1 MSARL
6 GHIFRY
12 PVKSAGGESLDRVV
26 LTPDQPLPGDRRFAV
41 LHGDALHHLEGDA
54 LRRWL
59 PKAAFLRG
67 AAAGSLQAI
76 TGGWRDGLLVL
87 SHPDLQDLAFDPLHD
102 QAAVLDWLAPLWA
115 DSGKAPPARLV
126 EGVQALTDVSEP
138 WLSVLSLSSLR
149 ALEAMVGQP
158 LGTHRFRAN
167 LWISGWEPFAERDM
181 QLHRIRIGSTVE
193 LTLTRRIGR
202 CAATC
207 IDTATGRFDVDLPAA
222 LEKRFLHRDFGI
234 YARVAVGGTIRQG
247 DEVTLL

>member
-1 MSARL
+1 MTARL

-12 PVKSAGGESLDRVV
+12 PVKSAGGESLERVE
-26 LTPDQPLPGDRRFAV
+26 LTPDRPLPGDRRFAV
-41 LHGDALHHLEGDA
+41 LHGDALHHLDGDE

-87 SHPDLQDLAFDPLHD
+87 SHPDLADLAFDPLRD
-102 QAAVLDWLAPLWA
+102 QAAALDWLAPLWA
-115 DSGKAPPARLV
+115 ESGKAPPARLV

-149 ALEAMVGQP
+149 ALEEQAGQP

-167 LWISGWEPFAERDM
+167 LWIDGWEPFAEHDM
-181 QLHRIRIGSTVE
+181 QLHRIRIGDTAE
-193 LTLTRRIGR
+193 LVLTRHIRR
-202 CAATC
+202 CAATS
-207 IDTATGRFDVDLPAA
+207 IDTATGRFDIDLPAA
-222 LEKRFLHRDFGI
+222 LEKRFWHRDFGI
-234 YARVAVGGTIRQG
+234 YARVAIGGTIRQG

>member
-1 MSARL
+1 MTARL

-12 PVKSAGGESLDRVV
+12 PVKSAGGESLERVE
-26 LTPDQPLPGDRRFAV
+26 LTPDRPLPGDRRFAV
-41 LHGDALHHLEGDA
+41 LHGDALHHLDGDE

-87 SHPDLQDLAFDPLHD
+87 SHPDLPDLAFDPLRD
-102 QAAVLDWLAPLWA
+102 QAAALDWLAPLWA
-115 DSGKAPPARLV
+115 ESGKAPPARLV

-149 ALEAMVGQP
+149 ALEEQAGLS

-167 LWISGWEPFAERDM
+167 LWIDGWEPFAEHDM
-181 QLHRIRIGSTVE
+181 QLHRIRIGDTTE
-193 LTLTRRIGR
+193 LVLTRHIRR
-202 CAATC
+202 CAATS
-207 IDTATGRFDVDLPAA
+207 IDTATGRFDIDLPAA
-222 LEKRFLHRDFGI
+222 LEKRFWHRDFGI
-234 YARVAVGGTIRQG
+234 YARVAIGGTIRQG

>member
-1 MSARL
+1 MTARL

-12 PVKSAGGESLDRVV
+12 PVKSAGGESLERVELAPDR
-26 LTPDQPLPGDRRFAV
+26 PLPGDRRFAV
-41 LHGDALHHLEGDA
+41 LHGDALHHLDGDE

-87 SHPDLQDLAFDPLHD
+87 SHPDLPDLAFDPLRD
-102 QAAVLDWLAPLWA
+102 QAAALDWLAPLWA
-115 DSGKAPPARLV
+115 ESGKAPPARLV

-149 ALEAMVGQP
+149 ALEEQAGQP

-167 LWISGWEPFAERDM
+167 LWIDGWEPFAEHDM
-181 QLHRIRIGSTVE
+181 QLHRIRIGDTAE
-193 LTLTRRIGR
+193 LVLTRHIRR
-202 CAATC
+202 CAATS
-207 IDTATGRFDVDLPAA
+207 IDTATGRFDIDLPAA
-222 LEKRFLHRDFGI
+222 LEKRFWHRDFGI
-234 YARVAVGGTIRQG
+234 YARVAIGGTIRQG

>member
-1 MSARL
+1 MTARL

-12 PVKSAGGESLDRVV
+12 PVKSAGGESLERVE
-26 LTPDQPLPGDRRFAV
+26 LTPDRPLPGDRRFAV
-41 LHGDALHHLEGDA
+41 LHGDALHHLDGDE

-87 SHPDLQDLAFDPLHD
+87 SHPDLADLAFDPLRD
-102 QAAVLDWLAPLWA
+102 QAAALDWLAPLWA
-115 DSGKAPPARLV
+115 ESGKAPPARLV

-149 ALEAMVGQP
+149 ALEKQAGQP

-167 LWISGWEPFAERDM
+167 LWIDGWEPFAEHDM
-181 QLHRIRIGSTVE
+181 QLHRIRIGDTAE
-193 LTLTRRIGR
+193 LVLTRHIRR
-202 CAATC
+202 CAATS
-207 IDTATGRFDVDLPAA
+207 IDTATGRFDIDLPAA
-222 LEKRFLHRDFGI
+222 LEKRFWHRDFGI
-234 YARVAVGGTIRQG
+234 YARVAIGGTIRQG

>member
-1 MSARL
+1 MTALL

-12 PVKSAGGESLDRVV
+12 PVKSAGGESLDRVA
-26 LTPDQPLPGDRRFAV
+26 LTPDRPLPGDRRFAV
-41 LHGDALHHLEGDA
+41 MHGDALHHLEGEA

-87 SHPDLQDLAFDPLHD
+87 SHPDLPDLAFDPLRD
-102 QAAVLDWLAPLWA
+102 QAALLAWLAPLWA

-126 EGVQALTDVSEP
+126 EGVQALTDVSDP
-138 WLSVLSLSSLR
+138 WVSVLSLSSLR
-149 ALEAMVGQP
+149 ALEEVVGQP
-158 LGTHRFRAN
+158 LGTHRFRGN
-167 LWISGWEPFAERDM
+167 LWIGGWEAFAEHDM
-181 QLHRIRIGSTVE
+181 QLHRIRIGDTVE
-193 LTLTRRIGR
+193 LALTRRIGR

-222 LEKRFLHRDFGI
+222 LEKRFWHRDFGI
-234 YARVAVGGTIRQG
+234 YARVAVGGTIRPG
-247 DEVTLL
+247 DKVTVL